1 MWTLKAGLEECGT
14 LQRIVEQHG
23 FSVAL
28 YGSVLKSGAG
38 DDLDVFLVPQRPD
51 ADVRSA
57 VDAVRNGLQCDVT
70 GPLLGDLNRLVC
82 VVRLQPGPIDIQ
94 ITRLTARPLDVA
106 EMAVCYEL

>member
-1 MWTLKAGLEECGT
+1 MWTLEAGLEACRT
-14 LQRIVEQHG
+14 LQRIVEPHG

-51 ADVRSA
+51 ADVRGA
-57 VDAVRNGLQCDVT
+57 MDAVPNSLQCGVT

-82 VVRLQPGPIDIQ
+82 VVHLQSGPIDIQ
-94 ITRLTARPLDVA
+94 ITRLTARPLQVA